1 MADKTI
7 TCKECKV
14 NFVFTEREQDFYREK
29 GFQNEPQKCPD
40 CRAAQKQRMKSGGG
54 NGGGRSNFGRPQ
66 REMFEAI
73 CAECGK
79 KTQVPFKP
87 NGQKPVYCKDCYQ
100 PPRH

>member
-29 GFQNEPQKCPD
+29 GFQNEPQKCPE
-40 CRAAQKQRMKSGGG
+40 CRAAQKLRMKA
-54 NGGGRSNFGRPQ
+54 NGGGRGNNARPQ
-66 REMFEAI
+66 REMFDAI

-87 NGQKPVYCKDCYQ
+87 NGQKPVYCKDCFQ
-100 PPRH
+100 PSRH